1 MKHRE
6 RWIIAGMVA
15 VTMLVT
21 CSVVL
26 ILALLAPSAT
36 GEGAPTGIYVCTA
49 PEFGMLTGTGWFEI
63 EGGGRITD
71 KISGERVRWNYDPAA
86 RRFVF
91 KDGLGIVSAVWEPES
106 EELTIRLKEG
116 VTRAHV
122 EDGLLHCR
130 RDG

>member
-1 MKHRE
+1 MKRRE
-6 RWIIAGMVA
+6 RWIIAAMVA
-15 VTMLVT
+15 TTMLVT

-26 ILALLAPSAT
+26 ALALLAPSAT
-36 GEGAPTGIYVCTA
+36 GEGAPTGTYVCTA
-49 PEFGMLTGTGWFEI
+49 EEFGMLAGTGWFEI

-71 KISGERVRWNYDPAA
+71 KISGERVRWNYDETA

-91 KDGLGIVSAVWEPES
+91 KDGLGIKSAVWQPES
-106 EELTIRLKEG
+106 AELIITLQEG

-130 RDG
+130 RNQ